1 MDTLKIFIALQIYEL
16 YNITFE
22 LALKLTVLTK
32 CFRVSQK
39 GNVSIIK
46 GQCQNDR
53 RDFLQHNILKVC
65 VCVCVCVFARRM
77 NVHVRFECVCL
88 FNVCTYMCVCVC
100 VRAQAREWMI

>member
-22 LALKLTVLTK
+22 LELKLTK

-46 GQCQNDR
+46 GQCQNDS
-53 RDFLQHNILKVC
+53 RDFLQHNILKEC
-65 VCVCVCVFARRM
+65 VCVCARARG
-77 NVHVRFECVCL
+77 
-88 FNVCTYMCVCVC
+88 TYERPC
-100 VRAQAREWMI
+100 AL

>member
-1 MDTLKIFIALQIYEL
+1 MDTLKIFIALQIYEI

-46 GQCQNDR
+46 GQCQNDS

-65 VCVCVCVFARRM
+65 VCVCVRARARRM
-77 NVHVRFECVCL
+77 NVHVRCDRVCL
-88 FNVCTYMCVCVC
+88 FNVRTYMCVCV
-100 VRAQAREWMI
+100 RADA

>member
-1 MDTLKIFIALQIYEL
+1 MLYEHVEDFFIARQIYEC

-46 GQCQNDR
+46 GQCQNDSC
-53 RDFLQHNILKVC
+53 DFLQHNILKVC
-65 VCVCVCVFARRM
+65 VCVRA
-77 NVHVRFECVCL
+77 
-88 FNVCTYMCVCVC
+88 CVCVC
-100 VRAQAREWMI
+100 VCVCVCAKYERPCAF